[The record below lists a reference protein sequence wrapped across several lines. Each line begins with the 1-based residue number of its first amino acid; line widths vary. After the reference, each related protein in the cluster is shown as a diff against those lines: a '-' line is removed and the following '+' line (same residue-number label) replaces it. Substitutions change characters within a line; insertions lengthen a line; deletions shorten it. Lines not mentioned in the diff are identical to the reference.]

1 MICQHLCI
9 NKVPLFNHLDV
20 NEQIEINALV
30 QQKTV
35 KKGEQVFSPLDQA
48 RLIVISNGRV
58 KVSYISSQGKEQ
70 ILRIISEGD
79 YEGENQLLGSKNEAT
94 FGEALED
101 TTICFLNQKDFHNLL
116 LTYPEIA
123 LKLLQLNAEKTEEL
137 QRQTHFL
144 TMDKIEIRLSSYL
157 SELSRVYKTNHFVI
171 PMQLKELAA
180 YLGTSPETLSRKLKL
195 LEDEKII
202 NRKQRNIEIIDYQ
215 RLLK

>member
-30 QQKTV
+30 HQKTV

-101 TTICFLNQKDFHNLL
+101 TTICFLND
-116 LTYPEIA
+116 
-123 LKLLQLNAEKTEEL
+123 KLSN
-137 QRQTHFL
+137 
-144 TMDKIEIRLSSYL
+144 
-157 SELSRVYKTNHFVI
+157 
-171 PMQLKELAA
+171 
-180 YLGTSPETLSRKLKL
+180 
-195 LEDEKII
+195 
-202 NRKQRNIEIIDYQ
+202 
-215 RLLK
+215 